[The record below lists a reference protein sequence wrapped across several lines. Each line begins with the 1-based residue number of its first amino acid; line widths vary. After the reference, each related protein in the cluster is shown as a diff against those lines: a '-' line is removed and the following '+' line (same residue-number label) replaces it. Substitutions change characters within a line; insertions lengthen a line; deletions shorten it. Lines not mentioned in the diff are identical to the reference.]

1 MDPVFVLKKIV
12 SLFLGP
18 VALVLELILLGASLY
33 ALSRIRPSSRFGIRK
48 AGRRR
53 CMRRSGLALVISGAV
68 LLYLAGT
75 GPVAGKLAYSLESRF
90 VDSIDEKGEYVFKET
105 PEFIV
110 VLAGGTRT
118 VAGKPVL
125 SRLTPHGMARVVGA
139 VDLWKQYPEAVL
151 VLTGRPDETGPMNQ
165 VAVRLGVPAG
175 QIIKETESRDT
186 KDHPR
191 YVKKMIGEAPIAL
204 VTSAMHMP
212 RAAGLFRKQGLHPQL
227 APVDFVVWPKTG
239 DFDPENPDSL
249 LPKASNLYL
258 TSKALHEIL
267 GLRWAAM
274 RGQLGE

>member
-12 SLFLGP
+12 ALFLGP
-18 VALVLELILLGASLY
+18 VALVLEFTLLGVFLY
-33 ALSRIRPSSRFGIRK
+33 LLSRIRPSSRFGIRK
-48 AGRRR
+48 PSRRR
-53 CMRRSGLALVISGAV
+53 CLRRTGLTLVISGSA
-68 LLYLAGT
+68 LLYLAST
-75 GPVAGKLAYSLESRF
+75 GPVAGKLTYSLESRF
-90 VDSIDEKGEYVFKET
+90 VDSIDEKGEYVLEQK

-125 SRLTPHGMARVVGA
+125 SRLSPHGMARVVGA
-139 VDLWKQYPEAVL
+139 VDLWNQYPEATF
-151 VLTGRPDETGPMNQ
+151 VLTGRPDETGPMSK
-165 VAVRLGVPAG
+165 VAMRLGVPSG

-191 YVKKMIGEAPIAL
+191 YVKKMIGEAPLAL

-212 RAAGLFRKQGLHPQL
+212 RAAGLFRKQGLRPEL

-239 DFDPENPDSL
+239 GFDPEHPDSL
-249 LPKASNLYL
+249 FPKASNLNL
-258 TSKALHEIL
+258 TARALHEIL